1 MKSRWLFYLSAAVV
15 LLYGALGVVIPQS
28 QKMELLELYPY
39 VDDISNDLIRKVCS
53 MMMLSSIVLAAAFVM
68 IARFLAEPTHYERLR
83 KAAILLLVYPF
94 TVIVAEVVGSGM
106 VYAHLTDVSFELEIS
121 SAKFMNIMF
130 AITLFAIARSQK
142 KLRHNNQPDAV

>member
-1 MKSRWLFYLSAAVV
+1 MKSRWLFYLSATVV

-39 VDDISNDLIRKVCS
+39 VNDISDDMIRKVCS
-53 MMMLSSIVLAAAFVM
+53 MMMLSSMVLAAAFVM
-68 IARFLAEPTHYERLR
+68 IARFLAEPKHYEQLS
-83 KAAILLLVYPF
+83 KAAILLFVYPF
-94 TVIVAEVVGSGM
+94 TVIVAEVVGSAM

-130 AITLFAIARSQK
+130 AITLFAIARSQQNL
-142 KLRHNNQPDAV
+142 LRNREIK